1 MIDKKRLYFRI
12 VSQIMFLI
20 LIIVGIILYNNGQNG
35 VILFYA
41 AFSLL
46 IIVFITEIYLTI
58 RNSRR
63 IKNK

>member
-1 MIDKKRLYFRI
+1 MKDNKRLYFRVI
-12 VSQIMFLI
+12 SQIMFFI

-35 VILFYA
+35 IILFY
-41 AFSLL
+41 FPFPFL
-46 IIVFITEIYLTI
+46 IIVFIIDFYLGI

>member
-20 LIIVGIILYNNGQNG
+20 LIIVGVILYNNGQNG
-35 VILFYA
+35 IILFY
-41 AFSLL
+41 FPFPFL
-46 IIVFITEIYLTI
+46 IIVFIIDVYLGV

-63 IKNK
+63 INNK